1 MNDRSRRSRL
11 SFSRLAA
18 GLLLAAGLS
27 AGPANA
33 VGLGVLVNDQTSL
46 AKALQE
52 YGEQAKRWTETL
64 KQYQQQLDH
73 YQQQLIKIPR
83 LDLGT
88 SSMADNFAERPEDY
102 GLDDDCPGAP
112 KTGLAGVL
120 QQFKSLAPNM
130 NGNMVEEQMKVC
142 TRMVLAKNAK
152 YNESVR
158 MLKRLIERN
167 NKFKAI
173 EAQRDLGGTSQGA
186 LAANDNEVQRFVAQ
200 NAMDLD
206 YWNAQMTAYD
216 SYIVGLKE
224 DQSRLARKAL
234 DGDQNSW
241 LKPLGQLV
249 QAATL
254 KAALSN

>member
-102 GLDDDCPGAP
+102 GLEDDCPGAP

-173 EAQRDLGGTSQGA
+173 EAQRDLGK
-186 LAANDNEVQRFVAQ
+186 V
-200 NAMDLD
+200 
-206 YWNAQMTAYD
+206 
-216 SYIVGLKE
+216 
-224 DQSRLARKAL
+224 
-234 DGDQNSW
+234 
-241 LKPLGQLV
+241 
-249 QAATL
+249 
-254 KAALSN
+254 

>member
-27 AGPANA
+27 VGPANA
-33 VGLGVLVNDQTSL
+33 VGVIVNDPTSM

-52 YGEQAKRWTETL
+52 YAEQAKRWTETL

-73 YQQQLIKIPR
+73 YQQQLIKLQR
-83 LDLGT
+83 LNLGT
-88 SSMADNFAERPEDY
+88 STMADNFAERPEDY
-102 GLDDDCPGAP
+102 GLEDDCPGAP
-112 KTGLAGVL
+112 KTGLSGVL

-130 NGNMVEEQMKVC
+130 KGNMVEEQMKVC

-167 NKFKAI
+167 NQFKAI
-173 EAQRDLGGTSQGA
+173 EAQRDRGGTSQGA

-206 YWNAQMTAYD
+206 YWQAQMTAYD

-224 DQSRLARKAL
+224 DQSRMARKAL